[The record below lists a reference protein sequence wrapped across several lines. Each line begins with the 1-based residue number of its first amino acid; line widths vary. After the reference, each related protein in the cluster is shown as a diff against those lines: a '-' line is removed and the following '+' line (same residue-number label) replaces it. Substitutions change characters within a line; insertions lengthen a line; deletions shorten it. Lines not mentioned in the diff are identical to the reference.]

1 MLRKRGRKRR
11 KGKADSLNWF
21 QQLRNLLMVWKIDE
35 ILDLENRTSLKLT
48 TMSMKEIKTILD
60 RIEGDSVS
68 NDIER
73 MRNIIFFSKY
83 RLTKTH
89 IEKLI

>member
-1 MLRKRGRKRR
+1 
-11 KGKADSLNWF
+11 
-21 QQLRNLLMVWKIDE
+21 MVWKIDE